1 MQSKCCYRTG
11 ALPRKVRVVGSIPSS
26 GTGSFFLPFFSSF
39 AFLTLTALSIY
50 PGVCA
55 SMGRVLRVYLAGLL
69 TIDFDHKHSSG
80 RTLGLW

>member
-1 MQSKCCYRTG
+1 MP
-11 ALPRKVRVVGSIPSS
+11 LPCMVRVVGSIPPS
-26 GTGSFFLPFFSSF
+26 GTGTFFFFLFFSSF

-55 SMGRVLRVYLAGLL
+55 SVGRVLHVYLAGLL

-80 RTLGLW
+80 RILGLW